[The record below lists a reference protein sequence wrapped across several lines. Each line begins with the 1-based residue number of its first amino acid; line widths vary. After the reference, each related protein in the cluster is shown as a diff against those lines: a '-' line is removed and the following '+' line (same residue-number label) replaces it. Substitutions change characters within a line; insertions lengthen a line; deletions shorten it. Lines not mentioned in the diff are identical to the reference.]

1 MKTFP
6 ALLVVLALGTAVTFA
21 EDKPAEA
28 TPPEAK
34 PSAPAAEAAP
44 VAKKARDPEAAFK
57 KLDAN
62 KDDAVSA
69 EEFKAGPLGKKDPV
83 KAEAIFKKKDK
94 DANGSLNLQ
103 EFKAAAHVKKAA

>member
-6 ALLVVLALGTAVTFA
+6 ALLAVLAFGSAVTFA

-28 TPPEAK
+28 TPAEAK
-34 PSAPAAEAAP
+34 PAAPAAEAPA
-44 VAKKARDPEAAFK
+44 AKKARNPEAAFK

-94 DANGSLNLQ
+94 DANGSLNLH